1 MSLLMP
7 DSGLLFWMVL
17 IFAVVFFVLAKWGFP
32 VVTSMVEKR
41 KEYIEHSLE
50 LAKEADAKM
59 AGMMKEQARIIGEAR
74 AEQNRILKEAAE
86 ARNNIIRQAQE
97 QARDEAAKLLA
108 EARTQIQAE
117 KESALSEI
125 RSQVA
130 VLSVNVAEKV
140 IRKTLSEDKA
150 QMELIERLVDESS
163 GIRKTADSRS

>member
-41 KEYIEHSLE
+41 KEYIGNSLK
-50 LAKEADAKM
+50 LAKEADEKM
-59 AGMMKEQARIIGEAR
+59 ADLMKEQARIISEAR
-74 AEQNRILKEAAE
+74 SEQNRILKEAAE
-86 ARNNIIRQAQE
+86 ARDNIIKQAQE

-108 EARTQIQAE
+108 EAKVQIHAE
-117 KESALSEI
+117 KESAMSEI

-130 VLSVNVAEKV
+130 MLSVNVAEKV
-140 IRKTLSEDKA
+140 IRKTLSENKE
-150 QMELIERLVDESS
+150 QMALIEKLVDESS
-163 GIRKTADSRS
+163 KAEKS

>member
-41 KEYIEHSLE
+41 KEYIGNSLK
-50 LAKEADAKM
+50 LAKEADEKM
-59 AGMMKEQARIIGEAR
+59 ANLMKEQARIISEAR
-74 AEQNRILKEAAE
+74 SEQNRILKEAAE
-86 ARNNIIRQAQE
+86 ARDNMIKQAQE

-108 EARTQIQAE
+108 EAKVQIHAE
-117 KESALSEI
+117 KESAMSEI

-130 VLSVNVAEKV
+130 MLSVNVAEKV
-140 IRKTLSEDKA
+140 IRKTLSENKE
-150 QMELIERLVDESS
+150 QMALIEKMVDESS
-163 GIRKTADSRS
+163 KVDRS